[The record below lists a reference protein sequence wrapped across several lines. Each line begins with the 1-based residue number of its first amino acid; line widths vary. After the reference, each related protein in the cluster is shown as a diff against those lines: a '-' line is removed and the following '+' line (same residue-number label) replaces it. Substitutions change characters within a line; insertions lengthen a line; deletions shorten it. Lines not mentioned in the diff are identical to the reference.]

1 MAHFTFIIC
10 PVAYFPILRCSKK
23 PVLRFR
29 LLRLAP
35 RPLFPRPSRLIEI
48 ARQSPLSF
56 HTTFCCRFFVF
67 ILILFFFFWHKSTNC
82 KIQLKIVECKLISSL
97 GYANY
102 VATICVCVGMG
113 VCVLR
118 WAVWYIYKYSGEWA
132 WTSYL
137 GNVTK
142 LFGCRLVC
150 HLNWTELMALVVLTN
165 W

>member
-35 RPLFPRPSRLIEI
+35 RPLYSRPSRLIEI

-102 VATICVCVGMG
+102 VATICVCGYG
-113 VCVLR
+113 CVCVEVGGL
-118 WAVWYIYKYSGEWA
+118 IYLQIFRGVGVDELSG
-132 WTSYL
+132 
-137 GNVTK
+137 
-142 LFGCRLVC
+142 
-150 HLNWTELMALVVLTN
+150 
-165 W
+165 